1 MLTTSRAEGGILHVG
16 AEYCLKISSLET
28 SHRHS
33 RTFFWGQ
40 QNVSSKSAGTKGIA
54 DRYAAALY
62 GLADERKALDQVA
75 EELRAVQAMLTES
88 EDFRRLVSSPI
99 LSREDQK
106 KGLAAIAE
114 KAGLSD
120 LTSNFLGLVA
130 QNRRLFALRDMIAAY
145 LQRLAA
151 ARGEVSAE
159 VVSAKTLTAAQT
171 SALQAAL
178 KQVVGKDV
186 AVEAKVDPAILGG
199 LIVKVG
205 SRMVDSSV
213 RSKLQRLQLAMKG
226 VG

>member
-1 MLTTSRAEGGILHVG
+1 M
-16 AEYCLKISSLET
+16 
-28 SHRHS
+28 
-33 RTFFWGQ
+33 
-40 QNVSSKSAGTKGIA
+40 SSKSAGTKGIA
-54 DRYAAALY
+54 DRYATALY

-75 EELRAVQAMLTES
+75 EDLRAVQAMLMES

-106 KGLAAIAE
+106 KGLSAIAE
-114 KAGLSD
+114 KAGLSE
-120 LTSNFLGLVA
+120 LTANFLGLVA
-130 QNRRLFALRDMIAAY
+130 QNRRLFALRDMTTAY

-159 VVSAKTLTAAQT
+159 VVSAKKLTATQA

-178 KQVVGKDV
+178 KQVTGKDV

-213 RSKLQRLQLAMKG
+213 RSQLQRLQLAMKG

>member
-1 MLTTSRAEGGILHVG
+1 M
-16 AEYCLKISSLET
+16 
-28 SHRHS
+28 
-33 RTFFWGQ
+33 
-40 QNVSSKSAGTKGIA
+40 SSKTAGTKGIA

-62 GLADERKALDQVA
+62 GLAEERKTLDQVA
-75 EELRAVQAMLTES
+75 EDLRAVQAMLTES

-106 KGLAAIAE
+106 KGLAAVAE

-130 QNRRLFALRDMIAAY
+130 QNRRLFVLGDMISAY

-159 VVSAKTLTAAQT
+159 VVSAKKLTAAQT
-171 SALQAAL
+171 TALQSAL

>member
-1 MLTTSRAEGGILHVG
+1 M
-16 AEYCLKISSLET
+16 
-28 SHRHS
+28 
-33 RTFFWGQ
+33 
-40 QNVSSKSAGTKGIA
+40 SSKTAGTKGIA

-75 EELRAVQAMLTES
+75 EDLRAVQAMLTES

-106 KGLAAIAE
+106 KGLAAISE

-130 QNRRLFALRDMIAAY
+130 QNRRLFALRDMISAY

-159 VVSAKTLTAAQT
+159 VVSAKKLTASQT
-171 SALQAAL
+171 TALQAAL